1 MGHTYESVYEKVSKI
16 VIDELS
22 VEESKIKKNS
32 NFQNDL
38 GADSLAI
45 IEMIMAI
52 EEEFDI
58 EIPDEQSENIMTM
71 DQVVKYVLAKKV

>member
-1 MGHTYESVYEKVSKI
+1 MGHTYESVYEKVAKI

-22 VEESKIKKNS
+22 VEESEIKKNS
-32 NFQNDL
+32 NFIDDL
-38 GADSLAI
+38 GADSLAV

-71 DQVVKYVLAKKV
+71 DQAVKYVLDKKA

>member
-1 MGHTYESVYEKVSKI
+1 MEHTYESVYEKVAKI

-22 VEESKIKKNS
+22 VEESEIKKNS
-32 NFQNDL
+32 NFIDDL
-38 GADSLAI
+38 GADSLAV

-71 DQVVKYVLAKKV
+71 DQAVKYVLDKKA